1 MKLRYQLYLF
11 LFFLSA
17 ILVLV
22 LGLNYISYKNQYEK
36 DRKNFIN
43 SEVRLHKKAILNS
56 IQNRNSDF
64 EGKKEFSRF
73 HLFSTPL
80 RIPSRVEN

>member
-17 ILVLV
+17 ILFLV

-64 EGKKEFSRF
+64 EGKKE
-73 HLFSTPL
+73 LFYNISKDAL
-80 RIPSRVEN
+80 DLLKKDKN